1 MKIKKYFWFMNRVIF
16 VMISM
21 TLALVSCIESEN
33 EAEEKGEELMVE
45 EPDSTAYFD
54 SVYAPYQ
61 VQLDTFFQ
69 NRHNNTQ
76 FYGTVLFAQRGRVIF
91 ENAYGYAN
99 LKTKDTL
106 TLEHTFQLASASKPF
121 TAVAIMQLVEEGKIS
136 LDDEM
141 HQFFPVFPYQ
151 GITVEQLLS
160 HRSGMSQY
168 THFCDAPDSIWPD
181 KHKTIT
187 NNDVLKIMNDI
198 VPMVNYAPD
207 QTHYYCNTNYMLLAS
222 IVEKASGM
230 SFSDYLKKHIFQP
243 AGMTN
248 TVLYTRDNDDELIL
262 PTVGYNGA
270 FNPTIDIYLN
280 GVVGDKG
287 VYSNVHDL
295 LNFDQALYDG
305 TLLNDT
311 TVALMMEDHNELQ
324 SNGQN
329 YGFGFRIYPEEST
342 DGLGR
347 IVFHT
352 GWWKGFRTYFIRVP
366 DQEKTVIVL
375 TNIKRGPFLD
385 IRQLVS
391 LIKDL

>member
-1 MKIKKYFWFMNRVIF
+1 MNRVIF
-16 VMISM
+16 AMIGLVLCLSGC
-21 TLALVSCIESEN
+21 LAEDEKEAQSGAEAVIE
-33 EAEEKGEELMVE
+33 E

-54 SVYAPYQ
+54 SVYAPYSY
-61 VQLDTFFQ
+61 QLDTFFS
-69 NRHNNTQ
+69 NRHEATE

-106 TLEHTFQLASASKPF
+106 TTAHTFQLASASKPF
-121 TAVAIMQLVEEGKIS
+121 TAVAILQLVEQGKLS
-136 LDDEM
+136 LSDEM
-141 HQFFPVFPYQ
+141 HKFFPVFPYE
-151 GITVEQLLS
+151 GITIKQLLA

-168 THFCDAPDSIWPD
+168 THFCDSPDSLWPD
-181 KHKTIT
+181 KHMTIT
-187 NNDVLKIMNDI
+187 NQDVLKIMNDI

-207 QTHYYCNTNYMLLAS
+207 HTHYYCNTNYMLLAS
-222 IVEKASGM
+222 IVEKVSGM
-230 SFSDYLKKHIFQP
+230 TFSEYLQQHIFEP
-243 AGMTN
+243 AGMTS
-248 TVLYTRDNDDELIL
+248 TVLYTRDNEEELIL
-262 PTVGYNGA
+262 PAIGYNGA

-287 VYSNVHDL
+287 VYSNVYDML
-295 LNFDQALYDG
+295 SFDQALYDG

-311 TVALMMEDHNELQ
+311 LVDLMMQDHNEMQ

-342 DGLGR
+342 GGLGR

-366 DQEKTVIVL
+366 HQQKTIVVL
-375 TNIKRGPFLD
+375 THIKRGKFLD
-385 IRQLVS
+385 VRELTG
-391 LIKDL
+391 LIAEL

>member
-1 MKIKKYFWFMNRVIF
+1 MKRVILG
-16 VMISM
+16 MISM
-21 TLALVSCIESEN
+21 SLVLVSCIENEN
-33 EAEEKGEELMVE
+33 GAEEKGQKTVVA

-54 SVYAPYQ
+54 SVYAPYKFE
-61 VQLDTFFQ
+61 LDTFFQ
-69 NRHNNTQ
+69 NRHDKTQ

-91 ENAYGYAN
+91 EKAYGLAN
-99 LKTKDTL
+99 IKTKDTL
-106 TLEHTFQLASASKPF
+106 TLDHTFQLASASKPF
-121 TAVAIMQLVEEGKIS
+121 TAVAIMQLVEDGKIS

-141 HQFFPVFPYQ
+141 HKFFPVFPYD

-181 KHKTIT
+181 KNLTIT
-187 NNDVLKIMNDI
+187 NNDVIDIMNNI
-198 VPMVNYAPD
+198 IPMVNYAPD
-207 QTHYYCNTNYMLLAS
+207 HTHYYCNTNYMLLAS
-222 IVEKASGM
+222 IVEKVSGV
-230 SFSDYLKKHIFQP
+230 SFSEYLKNNIFGP
-243 AGMTN
+243 AGMTH

-262 PTVGYNGA
+262 PTIGYNGA

-295 LNFDQALYDG
+295 LKFDQALYDG
-305 TLLNDT
+305 ILLNDT
-311 TVALMMEDHNELQ
+311 TVALMMADHNEMQ

-352 GWWKGFRTYFIRVP
+352 GWWKGYRTYFIRVP
-366 DQEKTVIVL
+366 EQEKTIVVL
-375 TNIKRGPFLD
+375 THIKRGPFLD

>member
-1 MKIKKYFWFMNRVIF
+1 MREIVSIMLAVIF
-16 VMISM
+16 L
-21 TLALVSCIESEN
+21 TSCTEN
-33 EAEEKGEELMVE
+33 DEKKGNHTHIVE
-45 EPDSTAYFD
+45 PTPEPDSTAYFD
-54 SVYAPYQ
+54 SLFTPYAFRI
-61 VQLDTFFQ
+61 DTFFQ
-69 NRHNNTQ
+69 NKHKKTE
-76 FYGTVLFAQRGRVIF
+76 FYGTVLFAQRGRIIY
-91 ENAYGYAN
+91 ENKFGYAN

-121 TAVAIMQLVEEGKIS
+121 TAVAIMQLVEQGK
-136 LDDEM
+136 LKLTDEM
-141 HQFFPVFPYQ
+141 HQFFPQFPYN
-151 GITVEQLLS
+151 GITVEHLLN

-187 NNDVLKIMNDI
+187 NNDVIEIVNSI
-198 VPMVNYAPD
+198 VPMVNYAPG

-222 IVEKASGM
+222 IVEKIAKM
-230 SFSDYLKKHIFQP
+230 SFKDYLKKYIFEP
-243 AGMTN
+243 ADMSS
-248 TVLYTRDNDDELIL
+248 TVLYHRDNEDQLIL
-262 PTVGYNGA
+262 PATGYNGA

-287 VYSNVHDL
+287 IYSNVHDL

-305 TLLNDT
+305 VLLSDS
-311 TVALMMEDHNELQ
+311 TVQLMMQDHNELQ

-342 DGLGR
+342 NGLGR

-366 DQEKTVIVL
+366 HQQKTIVVL
-375 TNIKRGPFLD
+375 THIKRGAFLD
-385 IRQLVS
+385 IRELVA
-391 LIKDL
+391 LIKEL

>member
-1 MKIKKYFWFMNRVIF
+1 MKWWLVLLVILSFAFISCEDSSDEKKQDDEY
-16 VMISM
+16 
-21 TLALVSCIESEN
+21 IEV
-33 EAEEKGEELMVE
+33 VE
-45 EPDSTAYFD
+45 IPDSTAYFD
-54 SVYAPYQ
+54 SVYAPYRF
-61 VQLDTFFQ
+61 QLDTFFL
-69 NRHNNTQ
+69 NRHKKTA
-76 FYGTVLFAQRGRVIF
+76 FYGTVLFAQRGRIVF
-91 ENAYGYAN
+91 QNSYGYAN

-121 TAVAIMQLVEEGKIS
+121 TAVAVLQLVEEGKVS

-141 HQFFPVFPYQ
+141 HAFFPDFPYN
-151 GITVEQLLS
+151 GITVKQLLS

-187 NNDVLKIMNDI
+187 NQDVIKIMSAI
-198 VPMVNYAPD
+198 IPMVNYAPD
-207 QTHYYCNTNYMLLAS
+207 HTHYYCNTNYMLLAS
-222 IVEKASGM
+222 IVEQVSGM
-230 SFSDYLKKHIFQP
+230 SFSEYMKENVFGP
-243 AGMTN
+243 CEMTS
-248 TVLYTRDNDDELIL
+248 TVIYERDNSEELIL

-270 FNPTIDIYLN
+270 FNPTLDIYLN

-287 VYSNVHDL
+287 VYSNVHDML
-295 LNFDQALYDG
+295 KFDQALYDG

-311 TVALMMEDHNELQ
+311 TVALMMQDHNEMQ

-329 YGFGFRIYPEEST
+329 YGYGFRIYPEEST

-352 GWWKGFRTYFIRVP
+352 GWWKGYRTYFIRVP
-366 DQEKTVIVL
+366 HQRKTVIVL
-375 TNIKRGPFLD
+375 THIKRGPFLD
-385 IRQLVS
+385 IQELVS

>member
-1 MKIKKYFWFMNRVIF
+1 MKRWWALWVVVSFVFFSCEDSSPEKKKEDEHIA
-16 VMISM
+16 
-21 TLALVSCIESEN
+21 TTET
-33 EAEEKGEELMVE
+33 
-45 EPDSTAYFD
+45 PDSTSYFD

-61 VQLDTFFQ
+61 MLLDTFFL
-69 NRHNNTQ
+69 NRHKKTE

-91 ENAYGYAN
+91 QNAYGYAN

-121 TAVAIMQLVEEGKIS
+121 TAVAALQLVEQGKIS

-141 HQFFPVFPYQ
+141 HIFFPDFPYN
-151 GITVEQLLS
+151 GITVKQLLS

-187 NNDVLKIMNDI
+187 NQDVIKIMSTI
-198 VPMVNYAPD
+198 IPMVNYAPD
-207 QTHYYCNTNYMLLAS
+207 HTHYYCNTNYMLLAS
-222 IVEKASGM
+222 IVEQVSGLPFSEYMKKNVFNPSGM
-230 SFSDYLKKHIFQP
+230 
-243 AGMTN
+243 MN
-248 TVLYTRDNDDELIL
+248 TVIYERDNAGDLIL

-270 FNPTIDIYLN
+270 FNPTLDIYLN

-287 VYSNVHDL
+287 IYSNVHDML
-295 LNFDQALYDG
+295 KFDQALYDG

-311 TVALMMEDHNELQ
+311 TVALMMQDHNEMQ
-324 SNGQN
+324 NNGQN
-329 YGFGFRIYPEEST
+329 YGYGFRIYPEEST

-352 GWWKGFRTYFIRVP
+352 GWWKGYRTYFIRVP
-366 DQEKTVIVL
+366 SQRKTIIVL
-375 TNIKRGPFLD
+375 THIKRGPFLD
-385 IRQLVS
+385 IRELVS